1 MARFERKKNSAR
13 VMLVIERC
21 KKTVMPLPLDSIN
34 QVDSCSW
41 RKELP
46 VFKFIHSFI
55 HLFLIDVLQSFA
67 IFFNFF
73 PTCAIL
79 VPFRHIFS
87 ISVLFCTRKQIFYG
101 FLLSKINSLQW
112 SEIPVRNL
120 RSIMFLSIA
129 NGSTCYHLEP
139 AKRQ

>member
-21 KKTVMPLPLDSIN
+21 KKTVMPLPLDSIK

-41 RKELP
+41 RKE
-46 VFKFIHSFI
+46 FKFIHSFI
-55 HLFLIDVLQSFA
+55 YFLLMFYSPLQF
-67 IFFNFF
+67 FFNFF